1 MKVTDSWSV
10 AHLTLLTLSEPI
22 PNGSWKSVIVDGE
35 KFEAL
40 RPMYAGDISQVKD
53 NSIGIR
59 GTHDFTGKTIEFV

>member
-10 AHLTLLTLSEPI
+10 AGLTVLTLSEPL
-22 PNGSWKSVIVDGE
+22 PSSPWKSIIVDGE

-53 NSIGIR
+53 NSIGVR
-59 GTHDFTGKTIEFV
+59 GEHDFTGKAIEFV

>member
-1 MKVTDSWSV
+1 MKVTDSWNI
-10 AHLTLLTLSEPI
+10 AGLTVLTLSEPL
-22 PNGSWKSVIVDGE
+22 PNGPWRSVIVDGK

-40 RPMYAGDISQVKD
+40 VPMYAGDISQVKD

>member
-10 AHLTLLTLSEPI
+10 AGLTVLALSEPL
-22 PNGSWKSVIVDGE
+22 PSSPWKSIIVDGE
-35 KFEAL
+35 KYEAL

-53 NSIGIR
+53 NSIGVR